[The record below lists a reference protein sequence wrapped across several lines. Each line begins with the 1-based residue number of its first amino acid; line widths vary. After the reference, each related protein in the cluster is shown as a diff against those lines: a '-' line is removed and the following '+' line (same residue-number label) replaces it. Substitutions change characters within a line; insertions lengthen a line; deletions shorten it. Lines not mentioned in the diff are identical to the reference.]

1 MCEALTAWGVS
12 YQILGEQIEIHGEG
26 QISSAEINT
35 HHDHRIVMACCV
47 ASLLSLDGQTL
58 DAVEAVEKS
67 YPGFVA
73 DFLRLTEA

>member
-1 MCEALTAWGVS
+1 
-12 YQILGEQIEIHGEG
+12 
-26 QISSAEINT
+26 
-35 HHDHRIVMACCV
+35 
-47 ASLLSLDGQTL
+47 LSLDGQTL